1 MQANIASKWRM
12 ALAAGAIT
20 LGLIILSAL
29 RPASADELTEEE
41 YLGSRPPAPI
51 HLTAVRHKGSVR
63 LCWQGGPPPANA
75 HYDRRVRYFRIY
87 RMRSLVAPY
96 MLIGKSRDTC
106 FIDSSRIFRRAST
119 YTVTA
124 VQGSGEESE
133 ASEPVTTSWRNL
145 KINGVKSISR

>member
-12 ALAAGAIT
+12 ALAAGAIA
-20 LGLIILSAL
+20 LGLIMLPAL
-29 RPASADELTEEE
+29 RPASAGELTEEE

-63 LCWQGGPPPANA
+63 LCWQVVPPPANA

-87 RMRSLVAPY
+87 RMRSLVAGV
-96 MLIGKSRDTC
+96 LIGQSRDTC
-106 FIDSSRIFRRAST
+106 FTDRSRIFRRART

-124 VQGSGEESE
+124 VQRSGEESE
-133 ASEPVTTSWRNL
+133 ASEPVTTSWRKL
-145 KINGVKSISR
+145 K